1 VRGRHRKYERRRGL
15 QANKGRGGNLQSM
28 GSERMIQQ
36 KDSSSLCVMERKRR
50 DN

>member
-1 VRGRHRKYERRRGL
+1 MREKEGASG
-15 QANKGRGGNLQSM
+15 NKGRGGNLQSM

-50 DN
+50 EN